1 MKSTRSAIS
10 VIMFLLISDIYYF
23 LMNDNKE
30 GIRSCKYKL
39 LFKTSVYVHVNFRHF
54 RLSSRETWKMAASRI
69 IVYKS
74 KT

>member
-23 LMNDNKE
+23 LLNDNKE

-39 LFKTSVYVHVNFRHF
+39 SFEASVFVNFRHF
-54 RLSSRETWKMAASRI
+54 RLSSRETGKMAASRI

-74 KT
+74 NT